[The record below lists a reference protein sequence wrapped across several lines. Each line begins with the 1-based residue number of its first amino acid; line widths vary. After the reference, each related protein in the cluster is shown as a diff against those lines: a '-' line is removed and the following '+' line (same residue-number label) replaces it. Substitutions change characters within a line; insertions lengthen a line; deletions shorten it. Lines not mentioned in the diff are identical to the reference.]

1 MDRKGVNLL
10 FKILPVHSAT
20 LFWSSSA
27 WWKAGTQVL
36 FCLGKKS
43 VMNSQLSDGGF
54 TARTCL
60 AVSCEKSWEQ
70 FSVLILHPVHS
81 QCKKRC

>member
-1 MDRKGVNLL
+1 MDRKGVNLC

-43 VMNSQLSDGGF
+43 VLNSQLS
-54 TARTCL
+54 
-60 AVSCEKSWEQ
+60 K
-70 FSVLILHPVHS
+70 
-81 QCKKRC
+81 

>member
-1 MDRKGVNLL
+1 MVQSRGTVKPERDKTKVCMLTDRKRVNLL

-20 LFWSSSA
+20 IFWSSSA

-43 VMNSQLSDGGF
+43 VLNSQLSDGGF
-54 TARTCL
+54 TART
-60 AVSCEKSWEQ
+60 
-70 FSVLILHPVHS
+70 
-81 QCKKRC
+81 

>member
-1 MDRKGVNLL
+1 MLMDRKGVNLL

-43 VMNSQLSDGGF
+43 VLNSQLS
-54 TARTCL
+54 
-60 AVSCEKSWEQ
+60 K
-70 FSVLILHPVHS
+70 
-81 QCKKRC
+81 